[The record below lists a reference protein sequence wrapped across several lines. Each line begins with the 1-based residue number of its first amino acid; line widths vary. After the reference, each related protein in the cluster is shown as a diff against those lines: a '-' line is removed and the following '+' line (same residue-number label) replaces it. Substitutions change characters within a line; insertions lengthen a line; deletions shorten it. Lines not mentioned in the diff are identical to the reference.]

1 MKKSLLKDS
10 IREIKNT
17 YKRFLSILL
26 IVLLGVGFFAGIRA
40 TSPDMKDSVDT
51 YFDDQNMMDIQ
62 VMSTLGLTDDDII
75 ALSQIEGV
83 KQVVPTYSFDASVK
97 VEEKDIV
104 VKVSAMPE
112 EMNKVKLIEGS
123 MPVNQDECVVETLF
137 LSGTGYKIGDY
148 ITIKPEELDTS
159 FSFSDDEEESS
170 ETVYT
175 NKLMNT
181 KT

>member
-26 IVLLGVGFFAGIRA
+26 IVLLGVVFFAGIRA

-75 ALSQIEGV
+75 ALPQIEGV